1 MKPFI
6 HSTANR
12 IRVRSDFIRTNPK
25 LVAAQLVEMK
35 NQAGIVDISFKRY
48 AGSVAIVFDDKNNS
62 AQDIMQMI
70 EDSQWLSVTAS
81 NELVGSLTRNY
92 AKKICKG
99 VAMLALRK
107 TLAPS
112 LLKAISAV

>member
-25 LVAAQLVEMK
+25 LVSAQIDEMK
-35 NQAGIVDISFKRY
+35 DLAGIVDISFKRY
-48 AGSVAIVFDDKNNS
+48 AGSVAIVFDNKLNS
-62 AQDIMQMI
+62 AEDIMLMV
-70 EDSQWLSVTAS
+70 EDSKWLSVTAS
-81 NELVGSLTRNY
+81 DELVSSLTRNY

-107 TLAPS
+107 TLTPS